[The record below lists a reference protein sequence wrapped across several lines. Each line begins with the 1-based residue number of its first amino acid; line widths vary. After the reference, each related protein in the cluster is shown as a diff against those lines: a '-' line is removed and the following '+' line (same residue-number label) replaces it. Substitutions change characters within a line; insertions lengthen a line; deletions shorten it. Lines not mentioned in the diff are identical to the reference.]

1 MRADGL
7 RNWAGV
13 GLLALLGVAPLRAQE
28 LPPIPGRPTALT
40 PGAAAD
46 RKLPTDLDL
55 TPAPVPTDA
64 PTIHSTD
71 CHTAPAEGAERGW
84 ASGLFFDADY
94 LLIKPRRNALDFAI
108 VAPNRDQIPS
118 GAVESLEWQLRSAF
132 RFGAGYEFA
141 NGWRV
146 GAHYTYLHSTDSAT
160 VNAPDGG
167 TVYATLTRGGTFDEV
182 ATATA
187 TTNLNYNVLDIEASK
202 FTALSDTL
210 GLTVFGGA
218 RAAWIDQKFV
228 AVYNGGP
235 LGATNATV
243 DTPVNF
249 SGGGLTFGA
258 EATWKIYRGLGLYAR
273 ARGSLLSGRFTDSLT
288 ETNNNNQNVI
298 VNVGER
304 YYQLVPVMEL
314 GAGVSFQTEH
324 VYVGLGYDVV
334 NWFNMVN
341 SLDFPSTNIGKP
353 ERRTS
358 NLTLEGFSVR
368 LGVIF

>member
-1 MRADGL
+1 MRADRL

-28 LPPIPGRPTALT
+28 LPPAPDRPAALT
-40 PGAAAD
+40 PGAAD

-71 CHTAPAEGAERGW
+71 CHTTPAEEAERGW

-94 LLIKPRRNALDFAI
+94 LLIKPRRNALDYAV

-118 GAVESLEWQLRSAF
+118 GSVESLEWELRSAF
-132 RFGAGYEFA
+132 RFGLGYELA
-141 NGWRV
+141 NSWRLGV
-146 GAHYTYLHSTDSAT
+146 HYTYLHSTDSAT
-160 VNAPDGG
+160 VNAPAGG
-167 TVYATLTRGGTFDEV
+167 AVYATLTRAGTFDQV

-187 TTNLNYNVLDIEASK
+187 TANLNYNVIDVEASK
-202 FTALSDTL
+202 FAALCDSL
-210 GLTVFGGA
+210 GLNVFGGA
-218 RAAWIDQKFV
+218 RVAWIDQKFS
-228 AVYNGGP
+228 ATYNGGP
-235 LGATNATV
+235 FGANNATV
-243 DTPVNF
+243 DTPVF
-249 SGGGLTFGA
+249 FEGAGLTLGA
-258 EATWKIYRGLGLYAR
+258 EAVWKIYRGLGLYGR
-273 ARGSLLSGRFTDSLT
+273 ARGSLLSGRFRNFLT
-288 ETNNNNQNVI
+288 ETNNNGQNVI
-298 VNVGER
+298 VDVRER
-304 YYQLVPVMEL
+304 YYQLVPVLEL

-324 VYVGLGYDVV
+324 VYVGIGYDVA
-334 NWFNMVN
+334 NWFNMTD

-358 NLTLEGFSVR
+358 DLMLEGLSVR